1 MGVISNG
8 TTLLDAGALDSGIAT
23 GAMTLIK
30 TLTASGAT
38 TLSFLNGADN
48 VVFDDTYDVYVFKFI
63 NVKAS
68 NRSKSL
74 TFQVDTG
81 TNTNYNIAVTS
92 TGFEAY
98 QNEAGNSTELRYD
111 AQHDNPNSTGFVQ
124 ISSELQND
132 SDSSGSGE
140 LVFYNPSS
148 DTFVKHWTSTS
159 NNMRFDV
166 HSFQYHKAGYF
177 NTTTALTRVQF
188 KINANTFDGTI
199 KMYGIGG

>member
-48 VVFDDTYDVYVFKFI
+48 VVFDNTYDVYVFKFI
-63 NVKAS
+63 NIKAS
-68 NRSKSL
+68 NRSKSF

-92 TGFEAY
+92 SGFEAY
-98 QNEAGNSTELRYD
+98 QNEAGNSAALRYD
-111 AQHDNPNSTGFVQ
+111 NQYDLEQSTGFVQ

-132 SDSSGSGE
+132 ADSSGSGE

-166 HSFQYHKAGYF
+166 HSYQYHKAGYF

-188 KINANTFDGTI
+188 KINTNTFDGTI
-199 KMYGIGG
+199 KLYGIS

>member
-1 MGVISNG
+1 MAINLANNNSLANITALPSSVSGG
-8 TTLLDAGALDSGIAT
+8 GMTLLAT
-23 GAMTLIK
+23 Q
-30 TLTASGAT
+30 TASGSAN
-38 TLSFLNGADN
+38 LSFTSGI
-48 VVFDDTYDVYVFKFI
+48 DDTYDSYVFKLI
-63 NVKAS
+63 NIHPATNS
-68 NRSKSL
+68 ADFS
-74 TFQVDTG
+74 FQADTG

-92 TGFEAY
+92 SGFEAY
-98 QNEAGNSTELRYD
+98 QNEAGNSAALRYD
-111 AQHDNPNSTGFVQ
+111 AQYDNPNSTGFVQ

-166 HSFQYHKAGYF
+166 HCYQYHKAGYF

-199 KMYGIGG
+199 KMYGIK

>member
-30 TLTASGAT
+30 TLTASSAT

-63 NVKAS
+63 NIKAS
-68 NRSKSL
+68 NRSKSFS
-74 TFQVDTG
+74 FQVDTG

-124 ISSELQND
+124 ISTELQES

-148 DTFVKHWTSTS
+148 GTFVKHWTSTS

-199 KMYGIGG
+199 KMYGIK

>member
-48 VVFDDTYDVYVFKFI
+48 VVFDNTYDVYVFKFI
-63 NVKAS
+63 NIKAS
-68 NRSKSL
+68 NRSKSFS
-74 TFQVDTG
+74 FQVDTG

-111 AQHDNPNSTGFVQ
+111 NQYDLEQSTGFVQ

-132 SDSSGSGE
+132 ADSSGSGE

-199 KMYGIGG
+199 KMYGIK

>member
-30 TLTASGAT
+30 TLTASSAT

-63 NVKAS
+63 NIKAS
-68 NRSKSL
+68 NRSKSFS
-74 TFQVDTG
+74 FQVDTG

-124 ISSELQND
+124 ISTELQES

-148 DTFVKHWTSTS
+148 GTFVKHWTSTS
-159 NNMRFDV
+159 NNMRFDS
-166 HSFQYHKAGYF
+166 HSYQYHKAGYF

-199 KMYGIGG
+199 KMYGIK

>member
-30 TLTASGAT
+30 TLTASSAT

-48 VVFDDTYDVYVFKFI
+48 VVFDNTYDVYVFKFI
-63 NVKAS
+63 NIKAS
-68 NRSKSL
+68 NRSKSFS
-74 TFQVDTG
+74 FQVDTG

-124 ISSELQND
+124 ISTELQES

-148 DTFVKHWTSTS
+148 GTFVKHWTSTS

-199 KMYGIGG
+199 KMYGIK

>member
-30 TLTASGAT
+30 TLTASSAT

-63 NVKAS
+63 NIKAS
-68 NRSKSL
+68 NRSKSF

-124 ISSELQND
+124 ISTELQES

-148 DTFVKHWTSTS
+148 GTFVKHWTSTS

-199 KMYGIGG
+199 KMYGIK